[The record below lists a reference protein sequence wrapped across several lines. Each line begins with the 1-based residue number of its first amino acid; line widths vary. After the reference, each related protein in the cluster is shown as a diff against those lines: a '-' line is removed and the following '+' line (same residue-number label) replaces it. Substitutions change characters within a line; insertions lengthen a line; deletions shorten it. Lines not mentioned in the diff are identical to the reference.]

1 MKETIS
7 RIALNFGNGRAI
19 GVLDGLYVMCDW
31 TEGVGWVASG
41 EPARRGFELDSLNAL
56 VKPTESTTVVVTPPS
71 SGDE

>member
-7 RIALNFGNGRAI
+7 SIAMNFGNGRAI

-31 TEGVGWVASG
+31 VEGRGWEASG

-71 SGDE
+71 GDE